1 MRKMLLGI
9 YLALLG
15 IAVLIGLG
23 GSEIGVIAAVV
34 LFFVSAHFTI
44 DGYFTWG
51 PKARED
57 GEDSEPPL
65 PPQYK

>member
-9 YLALLG
+9 YLALMG

-23 GSEIGVIAAVV
+23 GSAGGVIIALL
-34 LFFVSAHFTI
+34 LFVVSAHFTL